1 MKLSKKRLLDRRVCI
16 TVSHRQRHNSA
27 KVKKTKRYQMPTFA
41 VANFDFWKVAD
52 RGRVEFRHLL
62 PPKTLQKIVPPT
74 LGDLRCVAQRI
85 HYVKRKGSDSVQ
97 DRTE

>member
-1 MKLSKKRLLDRRVCI
+1 
-16 TVSHRQRHNSA
+16 
-27 KVKKTKRYQMPTFA
+27 MPTFA

-85 HYVKRKGSDSVQ
+85 YYVKRKGSDSVQ